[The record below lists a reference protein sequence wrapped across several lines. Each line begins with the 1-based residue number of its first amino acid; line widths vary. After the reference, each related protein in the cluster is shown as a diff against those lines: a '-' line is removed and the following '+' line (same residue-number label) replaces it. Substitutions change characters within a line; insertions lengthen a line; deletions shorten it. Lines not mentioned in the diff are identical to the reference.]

1 MTLFKVGCTDASMSN
16 FSYCLL
22 KSRTAVSAR
31 FGQGVALPVGIV
43 LTPCVFQNVIQ
54 EGVKKAISATT
65 HFGLQECICIHSLKR
80 SCVTGSV
87 PSCCVAPHRRL
98 VAPSRTKKSWCF
110 LFMCLISQWSTNTT
124 SPKSF
129 ALTPEKR
136 DLGGA
141 GLSSFGRSHSP

>member
-1 MTLFKVGCTDASMSN
+1 MIRWSPSCGQFNRRVATDCEVVFLAQQHSLMRSRRVTLLKVGCTDASMSN

-65 HFGLQECICIHSLKR
+65 HFGLQECMCIHSLKR

-98 VAPSRTKKSWCF
+98 VAPSRTKKS
-110 LFMCLISQWSTNTT
+110 
-124 SPKSF
+124 
-129 ALTPEKR
+129 
-136 DLGGA
+136 
-141 GLSSFGRSHSP
+141 